1 MHYPREPIPNGELPM
16 SQTEKCVAWVV
27 YLMTL
32 RNHLGGM
39 NAVCEQMA
47 GKSSHTASDLSKDT
61 EGHRHP

>member
-32 RNHLGGM
+32 PNHLG
-39 NAVCEQMA
+39 A
-47 GKSSHTASDLSKDT
+47 
-61 EGHRHP
+61 